1 MIRLRYV
8 RQIFIFIL
16 FFNIIVTPCVFAQD
30 AVLTV
35 EWDANR
41 ESDLAG
47 YRVYWGTAPRRY
59 SDSRLVDTRT
69 KCTITGLKNGVRY
82 FFAITA
88 LDFWGNES
96 PCSAEA
102 SAYAG
107 EIKPVEQIILKNNY
121 PNPFNPGTF
130 IEYELPEQQNIE
142 ISVYNRLGQKVKIL
156 ETGTK
161 DQGSHAVYWN
171 GLDETGQPT
180 ASGLYFYRL
189 KSPGK
194 IMQKNMLLLH

>member
-1 MIRLRYV
+1 
-8 RQIFIFIL
+8 L
-16 FFNIIVTPCVFAQD
+16 FFNIIVTPCIFAQD

-41 ESDLAG
+41 ESDLAC
-47 YRVYWGTAPRRY
+47 YRVHWGTAPRRY
-59 SDSRLVDTRT
+59 SDSRLVDTQT

-82 FFAITA
+82 FIAVTA
-88 LDFWGNES
+88 VDYWGNES

-107 EIKPVEQIILKNNY
+107 EIQPVEQIILKNNY
-121 PNPFNPGTF
+121 PNPFNPGTL
-130 IEYELPEQQNIE
+130 IEYELPEQQYIE
-142 ISVYNRLGQKVKIL
+142 ISVYNNLGQIVRVLEEGVKEKGAHSI
-156 ETGTK
+156 
-161 DQGSHAVYWN
+161 YWN
-171 GLDETGQPT
+171 GQDETGQPV
-180 ASGLYFYRL
+180 ASGLYYYRL